1 MNRMKLKN
9 ILEKVRVPENL
20 YSLYGGLPNE
30 SYCLDKQD
38 DKWEVY
44 YSERGSKT
52 DLEIF
57 DTEDV
62 ACQYF
67 LNKIKDIL

>member
-1 MNRMKLKN
+1 MNRMELKS
-9 ILEKVRVPENL
+9 ILEKEGVAKNL
-20 YSLYGGLPNE
+20 YSLYGGLPSE
-30 SYCLDKQD
+30 SYCLDKQNN
-38 DKWEVY
+38 KWEVY

-67 LNKIKDIL
+67 LNKIKEIL